1 MFWKF
6 LLVLAAIF
14 GLLQLGALSVWVS
27 VLKIAL
33 LAVLA
38 VAFLAVLFLAWKHL
52 SKP

>member
-6 LLVLAAIF
+6 LLALAAIV

-27 VLKIAL
+27 VLKIVL

-38 VAFLAVLFLAWKHL
+38 VAFLAGLFIAWKHF